1 MKIIKNLN
9 IITDKDIEEY
19 LSFSGIGACG
29 SVSKVLHE
37 YGYGK
42 LVFGEFR
49 ITRKNGKV
57 ESFSSHYWIETN
69 KGDIIDLTNDYID
82 PIKEEYLNPQEI
94 SDVDGFGIDD
104 IKFFRDKARK
114 NLDGVTKEE
123 IFLLKQLFQIQRYI
137 KIHRIA
143 RFLNVPIPTIKDLLD
158 SLELRHFI
166 VIRGGRRI
174 MKPFEITKKYL
185 MRGRPIKSIYT
196 EDEPEYRI
204 SKKGIFFLSKFNF
217 I

>member
-19 LSFSGIGACG
+19 LNLSDIGACG
-29 SVSKVLHE
+29 SVSKVLQE

-42 LVFGEFR
+42 LIFGEFR

-57 ESFSSHYWIETN
+57 ESFFSHYWIETS

-94 SDVDGFGIDD
+94 SDVDGYGIDD
-104 IKFFRDKARK
+104 INFFRERARK
-114 NLDGVTKEE
+114 NLKGVNMEE

-143 RFLNVPIPTIKDLLD
+143 RLLNVPIPTIKNLLNT
-158 SLELRHFI
+158 LEIRHFI
-166 VIRGGRRI
+166 IIRGGKRI

-185 MRGRPIKSIYT
+185 MRGRPIKSIYK

-204 SKKGIFFLSKFNF
+204 SEKGIFFLSRFNF